1 MMRPLRTDTMRALI
15 STIAGFAALGF
26 FLMALIYWAVLAT
39 PAFSFNITEWDWALR
54 TLVIATI
61 VSFSVFL
68 LASPE
73 AVGQAAARRSTRLTA
88 NALVASLI
96 AVAIAIV
103 INLIVE
109 GVPTARADLTA
120 NKQFTLSE
128 QTKKVL
134 HSLDEQNRTVHVVV
148 FANPQSTQSRQE
160 AEDLLKEYRSYTSR
174 LSYEFVDPIRAR
186 ARAAEY
192 GVSRF
197 DVAVF
202 VEGTKREIA
211 NSFTERE
218 FTSALVRLGQ
228 TRAKKVAFI
237 TGHGERDPNGFDE
250 FSYGQVRQNLQDNN
264 YQTLTWSFV
273 TSPTL
278 TLDQADVIVL
288 AEPTRPYTD
297 KELQAIRSY
306 LDSGG
311 HALIL
316 LDPAM
321 PDNVLQQMKDLLA
334 KYGVTP
340 VKGAVVDLR
349 SNYSA
354 QEPTF
359 LYVNTYPSSDITR
372 DFSDNRLPTGFPLSL
387 GITTS
392 LAITSYTV
400 SPLVRTSGSPPDS
413 WLETEPTGQIWQYTQ
428 GKDVPGP
435 VDIAVSIAPAE
446 STPPTPSSTPVTD
459 TTKPKTRIVVFG
471 DADFASNVLV
481 SGQFP
486 FLNQDLFNNVVSWLA
501 GANELV
507 AIQPKDTT
515 TPPTISLST
524 GERNLIFTATVLG
537 LPLLVLLIGAYNW
550 WRRR

>member
-1 MMRPLRTDTMRALI
+1 
-15 STIAGFAALGF
+15 
-26 FLMALIYWAVLAT
+26 
-39 PAFSFNITEWDWALR
+39 
-54 TLVIATI
+54 
-61 VSFSVFL
+61 
-68 LASPE
+68 
-73 AVGQAAARRSTRLTA
+73 
-88 NALVASLI
+88 
-96 AVAIAIV
+96 
-103 INLIVE
+103 
-109 GVPTARADLTA
+109 
-120 NKQFTLSE
+120 
-128 QTKKVL
+128 
-134 HSLDEQNRTVHVVV
+134 
-148 FANPQSTQSRQE
+148 
-160 AEDLLKEYRSYTSR
+160 
-174 LSYEFVDPIRAR
+174 
-186 ARAAEY
+186 
-192 GVSRF
+192 
-197 DVAVF
+197 
-202 VEGTKREIA
+202 
-211 NSFTERE
+211 
-218 FTSALVRLGQ
+218 
-228 TRAKKVAFI
+228 
-237 TGHGERDPNGFDE
+237 
-250 FSYGQVRQNLQDNN
+250 
-264 YQTLTWSFV
+264 
-273 TSPTL
+273 
-278 TLDQADVIVL
+278 
-288 AEPTRPYTD
+288 
-297 KELQAIRSY
+297 
-306 LDSGG
+306 
-311 HALIL
+311 
-316 LDPAM
+316 
-321 PDNVLQQMKDLLA
+321 
-334 KYGVTP
+334 